1 MYKIGVVI
9 PLYNAQD
16 KIVRT
21 ITAILTQSAT
31 VYLRICVVNDS
42 SNDNSAVVVQR
53 TFGCDD
59 RVKLLNNTKNLG
71 VAETRNRG
79 IQWLLDNFNL
89 DYLAFC
95 DSDDIWLEDKL
106 ETQLHSPATFNYGG
120 YIAYNWS
127 KDLLGRKVKVRNV
140 EQFKDCLA
148 GNPFPMSSVLI
159 DRRLVSYNLFPPG
172 YHEDYRAWLILLLKD
187 NFRGILTFSPSF
199 KPLFLYGVGESSV
212 SSNRLKSLKGYW
224 QVLKDFDVS
233 FHMRVGYLIYSLLN
247 KLTRL
252 EK

>member
-1 MYKIGVVI
+1 MYKIGVVV

-31 VYLRICVVNDS
+31 VDLRVCVVNDNS
-42 SNDNSAVVVQR
+42 IDNSAAEVRRV
-53 TFGCDD
+53 FASNNN
-59 RVKLLNNTKNLG
+59 VKLLNNTKNLG
-71 VAETRNRG
+71 VAETRNKG
-79 IQWLLDNFNL
+79 VNWLLDNFKF

-95 DSDDIWLEDKL
+95 DSDDIWFEDKL
-106 ETQLHSPATFNYGG
+106 ETQLRSPATFNYGG
-120 YIAYNWS
+120 YIAYNWG
-127 KDLLGRKVKVRNV
+127 KDILGRRVKVREV
-140 EQFKDCLA
+140 WEFKDCLA

-159 DRRLVSYNLFPPG
+159 DRLLVSYDLFPSG
-172 YHEDYRAWLILLLKD
+172 YHEDYRAWLNL
-187 NFRGILTFSPSF
+187 FSKEKLEGVVSFNPSF
-199 KPLFLYGVGESSV
+199 TPLFLYGEGEKSV

-233 FHMRVGYLIYSLLN
+233 FYMRVVYVFKSLLN

-252 EK
+252 E

>member
-1 MYKIGVVI
+1 MYKIGVVV

-21 ITAILTQSAT
+21 LTAILTQTAT
-31 VYLRICVVNDS
+31 VNLLICVVND
-42 SNDNSAVVVQR
+42 NSIDKSAAVVQR
-53 TFGCDD
+53 TFGGDN
-59 RVKLLNNTKNLG
+59 RVKLLNNPRNLG

-79 IQWLLDNFNL
+79 IQWLLDNFKF

-106 ETQLHSPATFNYGG
+106 EIQLYSPAAFNYGG

-127 KDLLGRKVKVRNV
+127 NDLLGRKVKVRNV
-140 EQFKDCLA
+140 EQLKDCLA

-159 DRRLVSYNLFPPG
+159 DRRLVSYNLFPTG
-172 YHEDYRAWLILLLKD
+172 YHEDYRAWLSLLVKH
-187 NFRGILTFSPSF
+187 NFKGLLTFNPSF
-199 KPLFLYGVGESSV
+199 KPLFLYGEGESSL
-212 SSNRLKSLKGYW
+212 SSNRLKSLRGYW
-224 QVLKDFDVS
+224 QVLKDFNVP
-233 FHMRVGYLIYSLLN
+233 FPMRVGYLVKSLLN